1 MRHRRQGRF
10 VAVSATALL
19 VVVALAVI
27 GVLEGDLPDFVD
39 ASMVAEIVEGKGYI
53 GAIGLLY
60 LEESGVPM
68 PVPGDIFVMY
78 IGRQTAAQPL
88 LLLAAWLALIATVV
102 AGSSNLYLLARRF
115 GRQWADGRPGQ
126 MLHLTP
132 ERLAR
137 AEQVFKRW
145 GILAIIFGRHIP
157 GFRVPITI
165 AAGTLQTRYSTFAAS
180 VAVSTAAWAGF
191 YLLVGL
197 WLGPHV
203 SDFLQAHRWTY
214 FAIVALVVI
223 AIGYIVFRVVKI
235 ACWSFT
241 RPLPSRGF
249 NSRSSGHNIPTERL
263 PEHDTKA
270 PCRCHR

>member
-1 MRHRRQGRF
+1 M
-10 VAVSATALL
+10 VAITATALL
-19 VVVALAVI
+19 VVVTLAVI

-39 ASMVAEIVEGKGYI
+39 ASTVAELVEGKGYL

-78 IGRQTAAQPL
+78 VGRQTAGEPL

-102 AGSSNLYLLARRF
+102 AGSTNLYLLALRF
-115 GRQWADGRPGQ
+115 GRRWARGRPGQ
-126 MLHLTP
+126 ILAITP

-165 AAGTLQTRYSTFAAS
+165 AAGTLETPYLAFAAS
-180 VAVSTAAWAGF
+180 VAVSTAVWAGF
-191 YLLVGL
+191 YLIVGFKV
-197 WLGPHV
+197 GPHV
-203 SDFLQAHRWTY
+203 GDFLQAHRWTY
-214 FAIVALVVI
+214 FAIAALVAI
-223 AIGYIVFRVVKI
+223 AIGYVVLRVLKI
-235 ACWSFT
+235 ACYSFT
-241 RPLPSRGF
+241 RPPG
-249 NSRSSGHNIPTERL
+249 
-263 PEHDTKA
+263 
-270 PCRCHR
+270 